1 MSKTKAIEMLESII
15 THHSLCGM
23 RKAELQE
30 VIDELRGKPLIEET
44 DVDRDISGLKEVAYL
59 MEKLETLEQR
69 VKTLEE
75 EAAERRDG

>member
-15 THHSLCGM
+15 ALHSLCGM

-30 VIDELRGKPLIEET
+30 VIDELRGKSLLEDA
-44 DVDRDISGLKEVAYL
+44 DVNRDISGLKEVAYL
-59 MEKLETLEQR
+59 MEKLKTLERR
-69 VKTLEE
+69 VKALEE